1 MKRGRLL
8 SSGQSVSR
16 ILSGH
21 ARMRNETAISLV
33 RKLLYGSSELPKLVL
48 APEGV
53 CHASM
58 LPWSETHS
66 DLHHI
71 ALLFTFHQGLR
82 PG

>member
-8 SSGQSVSR
+8 SAGQSVSR

-21 ARMRNETAISLV
+21 ARMRDETAISLV

-53 CHASM
+53 CHTSAS
-58 LPWSETHS
+58 PRGETHS
-66 DLHHI
+66 SLRHT
-71 ALLFTFHQGLR
+71 ASLFTFHHDLHHG
-82 PG
+82 